1 MLFCI
6 ILCVRAMAV
15 YFSGRSLAG
24 AHFAPLFFHSSPS
37 SVMSSIANSL
47 DLLKIVKFKPQNA
60 GELFIKVDR
69 FARHPGVWP
78 YMLSSLIGITVIK
91 SLSVG
96 ASGTSVSSQ
105 PLFNVADSMNY
116 AAV

>member
-1 MLFCI
+1 MPRAVFFYLPHIFSSF
-6 ILCVRAMAV
+6 VR
-15 YFSGRSLAG
+15 
-24 AHFAPLFFHSSPS
+24 FFVAQSA
-37 SVMSSIANSL
+37 MSSIANSL

-60 GELFIKVDR
+60 GELFTKVDR

-96 ASGTSVSSQ
+96 ASGT
-105 PLFNVADSMNY
+105 
-116 AAV
+116 